1 MKINKIYISA
11 FGGLKDFT
19 LELSDGLN
27 VIYGENENG
36 KSTVA
41 AFIKAMFYGTGKK
54 TQQLSTSIRQKYTPW
69 DGESMGGRIYF
80 EHAGKQ
86 YCLER
91 QFRKSDSTDRIL
103 LTDMDTGVA
112 TETTESIGQRFF
124 GISAAAFE
132 RSMFIGST
140 GGFLKDDAAQSELSS
155 RLSNIALTGDEDVSY
170 QRIAKRLESARNKVI
185 SKSGRAGSFAED
197 AQKLSA
203 LEARLERAD
212 EDAKRKAEIN
222 ANIAEFKA
230 QLSAIQARYIEL
242 KGIIESESDLRNREK
257 LEEFIKTQ
265 KALDAVNDTLKLKDG
280 SILGKPFAAAVNF
293 GITKYDKISERCDQ
307 LKQDIEKL
315 EAAIKLQSETSPEQI
330 KAELELLN
338 DKLNKLISEK
348 EDIVSKELALE
359 TDLQNAKSQRD
370 AAEGKKTAANPVLLL
385 LSIISAVLI
394 AAGYMWLGNTA
405 AIVMTAITALLLA
418 LSFVIKPKNQAK
430 LIKIDKTIAEKA
442 AAVADIKGEKAAL
455 QEKANEISAQI
466 TSLTSLLNTDIA
478 VKAQRQADLQE
489 KSTALSAEQEK
500 MTAALNEVLQYFG
513 RYQDANSIEEINE
526 ALAGLQEKTEKQGE
540 LKLKLSYL
548 KQDLGDISCEEAQQR
563 LSMAADTAAPNNTD
577 FETLKAEFEAVS
589 QKIASLREGITA
601 GTTELKTAFKASEN
615 PEDIRREIKLCRERL
630 ISKKAFCDAADTAI
644 SVLEESSNELCRSY
658 GSEVEELTLSIF
670 KQLTDGAYQGLN
682 VSKSLD
688 MSVEPTNIFGTRD
701 IEYLSQGTTDQAY
714 LSLRLAISKLISKE
728 ESLPVILDDSLSQYD
743 DKRTKIAIK
752 FLKDYCNTT
761 QALLFTCH
769 NSICEAAE
777 NLGVEIKKPYNK

>member
-1 MKINKIYISA
+1 MKISKIYISA
-11 FGGLKDFT
+11 FGGLKGFT
-19 LELSDGLN
+19 LELSEGLN

-69 DGESMGGRIYF
+69 NGDSMGGRIYF

-103 LTDMDTGVA
+103 LTDMDTGVS
-112 TETTESIGQRFF
+112 TETSESIGQRFF

-155 RLSNIALTGDEDVSY
+155 KLSNIALTGDEDISY
-170 QRIAKRLESARNKVI
+170 QRIAKRLEGARNKVI

-197 AQKLSA
+197 AQKLSE
-203 LEARLERAD
+203 LEARLTRAD

-222 ANIAEFKA
+222 ANIAKFEA
-230 QLSAIQARYIEL
+230 ELSTIQARYTEL

-257 LEEFIKTQ
+257 LEKFIETQ
-265 KALDAVNDTLKLKDG
+265 KALDAVNDTLKLKDS
-280 SILGKPFAAAVNF
+280 SILGKPFAAAVGF
-293 GITKYDKISERCDQ
+293 GITKYEKLSERCDQ
-307 LKQDIEKL
+307 LKQDIEKI

-330 KAELELLN
+330 KAELEA
-338 DKLNKLISEK
+338 LNKELYELTAEK
-348 EDIVSKELALE
+348 ESITLKESALE
-359 TDLQNAKSQRD
+359 ADLQSIKSQK
-370 AAEGKKTAANPVLLL
+370 ATAEGKKAAANPILLL

-405 AIVMTAITALLLA
+405 AIVMTAITALLLV
-418 LSFVIKPKNQAK
+418 LSFVINPTNKAK
-430 LIKIDKTIAEKA
+430 LIKIDKSIAEKA
-442 AAVADIKGEKAAL
+442 ADVADIKSEKAAL
-455 QEKANEISAQI
+455 REKTNEIRAQI
-466 TSLTSLLNTDIA
+466 NNLNSLLNTDIA
-478 VKAQRQADLQE
+478 VKAQRLADLQE
-489 KSTALSAEQEK
+489 KTVALETELKKKSD
-500 MTAALNEVLQYFG
+500 ALNEVLQYFG
-513 RYQDANSIEEINE
+513 RYRDANSIEEINT
-526 ALAGLQEKTEKQGE
+526 ALTEIREKTEKQGE

-548 KQDLGDISCEEAQQR
+548 KQDLGDISANEAEQK
-563 LSMAADTAAPNNTD
+563 LSATADTSVPNGTD
-577 FETLKAEFEAVS
+577 FETLKLEFEALS
-589 QKIASLREGITA
+589 QKIGSLREGITA
-601 GTTELKTAFKASEN
+601 GTTELKTAFKTSEN

-630 ISKKAFCDAADTAI
+630 VLKKAFCDAADTAI

-670 KQLTDGAYQGLN
+670 KQLTNDRYKSLN

-728 ESLPVILDDSLSQYD
+728 ESLPIILDDSLSQYD
-743 DKRTKIAIK
+743 DKRTETAIK
-752 FLKDYCNTT
+752 FLKDYCSTT

-769 NSICEAAE
+769 SSICLAAE
-777 NLGVEIKKPYNK
+777 NFGVDIIKPYT